1 MKALRKQLTSIALHS
16 EFFIISDQLLREA
29 IFLAL
34 AGLAALTTLEALLPE
49 SVSDKLFFPFLIAG
63 VAFLVV
69 MHQYIAHQWE
79 KIDPH
84 TANAQNKLQSSFFSF
99 FQSKTL
105 RIVGILWA
113 GALVG
118 ISLNGFPLVL
128 IPILT
133 ITLLAITHRLYR
145 ELLA

>member
-1 MKALRKQLTSIALHS
+1 MKALHKQLTSVTLRP

-34 AGLAALTTLEALLPE
+34 AGLAALATLEALLPE
-49 SVSDKLFFPFLIAG
+49 SVSDRLFFPLLIAG
-63 VAFLVV
+63 AAFLVV
-69 MHQYIAHQWE
+69 THQYIVRQWE
-79 KIDPH
+79 KVDPH
-84 TANAQNKLQSSFFSF
+84 TANVQNKLPSSFSSF

-118 ISLNGFPLVL
+118 ISLNRFPLVL
-128 IPILT
+128 IPVLT
-133 ITLLAITHRLYR
+133 ITLLAITYRLYR